1 MKQVDLVHIHR
12 ALKIANAIIAES
24 PELVSYD
31 EADAFMVAWI
41 VVQDELQDR
50 YKGDMDEDADD

>member
-1 MKQVDLVHIHR
+1 MVHIHR
-12 ALKIANAIIAES
+12 ALKIANDIITES